1 MAVDVVAVFIPI
13 IITLVIGVVV
23 IVAFYLESK
32 EKQMLIE
39 KGLSAEE
46 IKKFL
51 EKKRDGLGLMKIGI
65 ISIFF
70 GLGLGVGMILQ
81 DWSSKEYWIP
91 LFLFVG
97 TGIGFVLANTVTN
110 KIKSKNT

>member
-1 MAVDVVAVFIPI
+1 MASEVVAVFIPI
-13 IITLVIGVVV
+13 IITLVIGLVI

-70 GLGLGVGMILQ
+70 GLGLGIGMMLQ

-91 LFLFVG
+91 LCLFVG
-97 TGIGFVLANTVTN
+97 TGIGFVSANIITN
-110 KIKSKNT
+110 KMKNKNA